1 MPASLL
7 HGSGFGRRL
16 FPRLS
21 IDGTLLVRDATIG
34 VTMPVEDLSAGGFR
48 TISPLPLHSGTRHA
62 FDVVQ
67 PGAPA
72 LRLVARVV
80 HCGSVLRGR
89 GPYAIGWAFERD
101 FETSANVVRL
111 LDYVTDAM
119 SFAPDAATLPASE
132 RSHLP

>member
-7 HGSGFGRRL
+7 QGSGFGRRL

-21 IDGTLLVRDATIG
+21 IDGTLLVRDVTIG
-34 VTMPVEDLSAGGFR
+34 VTMSVEDLSAGGFR
-48 TISPLPLHSGTRHA
+48 TISPLPLHTGTRHA

-80 HCGSVLRGR
+80 HCSGVLRGQ

-101 FETSANVVRL
+101 FGTSANVVRL
-111 LDYVTDAM
+111 LDYVTDAT
-119 SFAPDAATLPASE
+119 SFAPEAGEPSQSG
-132 RSHLP
+132 RP